1 MPEYRAYL
9 MNGDRIDGPPYVLVA
24 DDDGSAIAL
33 AWSLVRQRD
42 IELWHL
48 NRFVIRLSAT
58 TDPA

>member
-9 MNGDRIDGPPYVLVA
+9 MDGDHIDGPPYVLVA

-33 AWSLVRQRD
+33 AWSLVRQND

-48 NRFVIRLSAT
+48 DRFVIRLFPPA
-58 TDPA
+58 DPA